1 MEIVRFAGL
10 IYRSTKI
17 PASHVALLSSIQV
30 NDRVNA
36 ALLGCV
42 RSELSMMRSPPRS
55 RAAGYRAAISCY
67 GPTRKRSVALQQTD
81 VRPRVHADDAV
92 IGSIRSLKPAIAI
105 GRAFASS

>member
-42 RSELSMMRSPPRS
+42 RSELSMMRSPTRP
-55 RAAGYRAAISCY
+55 RAAGYRAAISCV
-67 GPTRKRSVALQQTD
+67 GPLPTTACAAPCPQLAKADKRPLN
-81 VRPRVHADDAV
+81 
-92 IGSIRSLKPAIAI
+92 RSA
-105 GRAFASS
+105 AFAEWAQGISP